1 MEGAETLV
9 FILEDEFAKLRLTL
23 YYTAMQIV
31 QLFQPLLRLVIYPIK
46 LLSSTVL
53 YQLCLMYLLEIMMW

>member
-23 YYTAMQIV
+23 YYTAYADRATISTFAKISN
-31 QLFQPLLRLVIYPIK
+31 LSDK